1 MKPLEIA
8 KKINR
13 QLKVDVFK
21 NTRKQQVVEARSL
34 LCYILRNKLRLR
46 WTNIALFFRNNGKS
60 MNHATVI
67 HNCNMFH
74 TYKKVNTDLLDV
86 FKTFKFKSNLS
97 FDEIDRIHYLE
108 NKCKNLEAKLKEYDN
123 IR

>member
-1 MKPLEIA
+1 MKPIEIA
-8 KKINR
+8 RKINKK
-13 QLKVDVFK
+13 LNVDVFT
-21 NTRKQQVVEARSL
+21 NTRRKEVVEARSL
-34 LCYILRNKLRLR
+34 LCYILRNKLKLR

-67 HNCNMFH
+67 HNCNLFH
-74 TYKKVNTDLLDV
+74 KHKKKTHLLDV
-86 FKTFKFKSNLS
+86 LKSFQFKSNLS

-108 NKCKNLEAKLKEYDN
+108 NKCKNLELKLKEYDN